1 MSTSIFPSSLDT
13 YTNPTSTSSTN
24 SPSLSAGQ
32 TLQNDSLVSVETKI
46 GVDGS
51 TVVTTL
57 DYKLKNT
64 ASVDPGHTH
73 TGASLAA
80 GSVTATQLAANA
92 VTGTAIAT
100 GSVGNTQLSISAIK
114 LGYAQIT
121 IGFSTALTSVVQIPG
136 LTSTVTIPAGGRSV
150 KITFYTQLLFNS
162 AANRYSSIDIW
173 DGPVAT
179 GTRLSTLGS
188 FTVTAG
194 TGTSVTCIAVT
205 IPAAGSKTYNVGIYS
220 DSVGGGTATINS
232 AANGPS
238 FLLVELI

>member
-114 LGYAQIT
+114 LGYTQIT
-121 IGFSTALTSVVQIPG
+121 SSFTTGVAATNVPVTGLSLTVV
-136 LTSTVTIPAGGRSV
+136 VPAGGRSV
-150 KITFYTQLLFNS
+150 RLEVSGPYLQDSVASNVSLSINEGSTQITFSLLTIS
-162 AANRYSSIDIW
+162 APLNVVPCYVVAIVNPTPGSHTYIAQVSQAN
-173 DGPVAT
+173 
-179 GTRLSTLGS
+179 
-188 FTVTAG
+188 
-194 TGTSVTCIAVT
+194 
-205 IPAAGSKTYNVGIYS
+205 AGSLTLS
-220 DSVGGGTATINS
+220 CSATAPAFILAT
-232 AANGPS
+232 
-238 FLLVELI
+238 LI

>member
-1 MSTSIFPSSLDT
+1 MSTSIFPSNLDT

-114 LGYAQIT
+114 LGYAQINSAFT
-121 IGFSTALTSVVQIPG
+121 TSVAATNVPVTG
-136 LTSTVTIPAGGRSV
+136 LSLTVTVPAGGRSV
-150 KITFYTQLLFNS
+150 RLEVSGSYLQNTVLNNVSISLYEGSTPLAYSIATIS
-162 AANRYSSIDIW
+162 ATLNVVSCYVVSIVNPTPGSHTYIAQINQSS
-173 DGPVAT
+173 A
-179 GTRLSTLGS
+179 GTITLGAS
-188 FTVTAG
+188 TTA
-194 TGTSVTCIAVT
+194 
-205 IPAAGSKTYNVGIYS
+205 PAFIL
-220 DSVGGGTATINS
+220 AT
-232 AANGPS
+232 
-238 FLLVELI
+238 LI